1 MRKLILLLLVPLI
14 SFGQEITIVSVE
26 DEPIIFSQETIDF
39 INSQGFNEGNIG
51 DSQKIYVDFDKDG
64 NKDIISNVAGDPY
77 NPSTLCVFLWDD
89 SQGKYIDNHEYL
101 MITQGESML
110 FNNTVADFNSDGLND
125 IYLAIENYH
134 GEPGQQPDYYP
145 ENSYYMPGH
154 LFLNNGQG
162 FDSQFIDDS
171 TYGDGSY
178 PKFSDGYVLDIDG
191 DGIFEII
198 NSSINDHPENT
209 PLNSFLVTSYE
220 ISSNNEISY
229 SFLMPWED
237 TFEAQY
243 INPDDTFYVRAG
255 IVRDYNNRTYIQY
268 NGFQEDLANGFK
280 RYYPEVSIYEKELD
294 SNGQLILF
302 NKFRLERN
310 EEIQNFDNYVGRD
323 SFYIDDL
330 NNDGSEE
337 IIIQMTNDYEL
348 GAGLAVFDN
357 EGNEITDLWFE
368 EGDNQG
374 NSANGFHF
382 IDLNNDGKKDIIM
395 VSNYNDNYN
404 ETVLYLNNGETFE
417 KKVIDT
423 DYQWNFPIDSNGDG
437 NYEIMTSSNSNSKL
451 YFLDYSSALN
461 NKGFL
466 SFNLSIYPNP
476 SSDILYINGA
486 DKELYAKVTDLSGK
500 QVIREYA
507 IDKLDI
513 SCLDNGI
520 YIINLTDGVNSSFH
534 KIIKN

>member
-1 MRKLILLLLVPLI
+1 MRELILLLFVPLT
-14 SFGQEITIVSVE
+14 SFGQEITIVSFE
-26 DEPIIFSQETIDF
+26 DEPVIFSQETIEYT
-39 INSQGFNEGNIG
+39 NSYGLSVNID
-51 DSQKIYVDFDKDG
+51 DSQKIYVDFNNDG
-64 NKDIISNVAGDPY
+64 KKDIISRVAGNPY
-77 NPSTLCVFLWDD
+77 TPSFLSIFLWDTFEE
-89 SQGKYIDNHEYL
+89 KYIENHQYL
-101 MITQGESML
+101 IITEGESML

-125 IYLAIENYH
+125 IYVAIENYH
-134 GEPGQQPDYYP
+134 GEPGQEPDYYP

-162 FDSQFIDDS
+162 FDSQFIDES
-171 TYGDGSY
+171 TYEDGRY

-191 DGIFEII
+191 DGSVEII

-209 PLNSFLVTSYE
+209 PFNNFLVTSYE
-220 ISSNNEISY
+220 INSNNDISY

-237 TFEAQY
+237 AFEVQN

-255 IVRDYNNRTYIQY
+255 VLRDYNNRTYIQY
-268 NGFQEDLANGFK
+268 TGFQEDLANGFK
-280 RYYPEVSIYEKELD
+280 RKYPEVCVYEKEFD
-294 SNGQLILF
+294 SNGQLILVD
-302 NKFRLERN
+302 KYRLERN
-310 EEIQNFDNYVGRD
+310 EEIQNYDNFVERD

-330 NNDGSEE
+330 DNDGSEE

-357 EGNEITDLWFE
+357 EGSEITDLWFE

-382 IDLNNDGKKDIIM
+382 VDLNNDGKKDIIM

-417 KKVIDT
+417 KKVLDT
-423 DYQWNFPIDSNGDG
+423 DYKWNFPIDSNEDG
-437 NYEIMTSSNSNSKL
+437 NYEIMTSTGSNSKL

-461 NKGFL
+461 DNGF
-466 SFNLSIYPNP
+466 SPFNLSIYPNP
-476 SSDILYINGA
+476 SSDIVYINGV
-486 DKELYAKVTDLSGK
+486 DKELDAKVTDLTGK

-513 SCLDNGI
+513 SCLEKGI